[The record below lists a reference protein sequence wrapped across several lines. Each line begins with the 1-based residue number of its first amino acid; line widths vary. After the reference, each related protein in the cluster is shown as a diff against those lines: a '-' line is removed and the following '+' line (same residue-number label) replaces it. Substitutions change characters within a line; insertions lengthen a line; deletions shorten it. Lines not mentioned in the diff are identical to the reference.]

1 MLEEV
6 VTALETAVSWGC
18 ELHDLGSVNV
28 VMDLEKW
35 SVMRRVRMRVNILE
49 NMAPPQ
55 QVSPYVRETAAW
67 IWCCSILNKVKL

>member
-35 SVMRRVRMRVNILE
+35 SIM
-49 NMAPPQ
+49 
-55 QVSPYVRETAAW
+55 
-67 IWCCSILNKVKL
+67 